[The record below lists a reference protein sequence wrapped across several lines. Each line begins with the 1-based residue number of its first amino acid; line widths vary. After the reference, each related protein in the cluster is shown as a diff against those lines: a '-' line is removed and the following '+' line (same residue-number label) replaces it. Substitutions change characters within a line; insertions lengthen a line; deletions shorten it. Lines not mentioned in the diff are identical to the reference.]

1 VRGSARLAG
10 AVLLVLATLAGPSRA
25 QTEGDLVAT
34 GVPRPLQLVADGP
47 SLIVLSPGARGDAAA
62 EIYRV
67 PLDADLPVDLSRQ
80 PRIRIPLAV
89 SSAAT
94 LGSLAL
100 DPRSGDLFLGE
111 ENGTRI
117 WRLSPDERLTLY
129 ATGLRRL
136 AGGGTLAFDRRGR
149 LVIVD
154 YADPFLSQPEERPP
168 PGLEQL
174 REEDYRG
181 PLVFRLTFDPAV
193 PLPRRLGHL
202 APLFPRAWG
211 GRASG
216 LALPHMISLVAL
228 ATDDLV
234 LLTSSGELFRLG
246 RDGAFGLFT
255 RLPRGQ
261 YNRTHMVAAP
271 DGTVFVSGGFH
282 VGSVFQVSSDGVV
295 TTLASKMAD
304 PQGIALD
311 QRGWLYVAESSFHR
325 IVRLPIPAR

>member
-1 VRGSARLAG
+1 VKGSAGLAW
-10 AVLLVLATLAGPSRA
+10 AALLVSATLAGPSRA
-25 QTEGDLVAT
+25 QTESDIVAT

-136 AGGGTLAFDRRGR
+136 AGGGALAFDRLGR

-181 PLVFRLTFDPAV
+181 PLIFRLTFDLAV

-325 IVRLPIPAR
+325 IVRFPIPGR

>member
-1 VRGSARLAG
+1 M
-10 AVLLVLATLAGPSRA
+10 
-25 QTEGDLVAT
+25 
-34 GVPRPLQLVADGP
+34 
-47 SLIVLSPGARGDAAA
+47 
-62 EIYRV
+62 
-67 PLDADLPVDLSRQ
+67 
-80 PRIRIPLAV
+80 
-89 SSAAT
+89 
-94 LGSLAL
+94 
-100 DPRSGDLFLGE
+100 
-111 ENGTRI
+111 
-117 WRLSPDERLTLY
+117 
-129 ATGLRRL
+129 
-136 AGGGTLAFDRRGR
+136 
-149 LVIVD
+149 IVD

>member
-1 VRGSARLAG
+1 MIRRPPRS
-10 AVLLVLATLAGPSRA
+10 TLFPYTTLFRS
-25 QTEGDLVAT
+25 
-34 GVPRPLQLVADGP
+34 
-47 SLIVLSPGARGDAAA
+47 
-62 EIYRV
+62 
-67 PLDADLPVDLSRQ
+67 DLSRQ

-136 AGGGTLAFDRRGR
+136 AGGGTLAFDRLGR

-193 PLPRRLGHL
+193 PLPQI
-202 APLFPRAWG
+202 
-211 GRASG
+211 GRASCRER
-216 LALPHMISLVAL
+216 V
-228 ATDDLV
+228 
-234 LLTSSGELFRLG
+234 
-246 RDGAFGLFT
+246 
-255 RLPRGQ
+255 
-261 YNRTHMVAAP
+261 
-271 DGTVFVSGGFH
+271 
-282 VGSVFQVSSDGVV
+282 
-295 TTLASKMAD
+295 
-304 PQGIALD
+304 
-311 QRGWLYVAESSFHR
+311 
-325 IVRLPIPAR
+325 